1 MPLNYKMPETLE
13 KLVQLDKDLHQCNGH
28 TVDHYIGLYISF
40 NHDDDRYECTPE
52 DAVVFGRTGVG
63 GDHFAFY
70 TFNQSIKDLEE
81 APIIFIQP
89 MFFENAVNLVA
100 RNLRDFLALFIT
112 LKELYVLERFKLY
125 KSKSDFIKDYNEN
138 YLKDKDLRES
148 ELEFFIEELR
158 DNVVE
163 GITEIND
170 AYAYI
175 TDLRKHISIDIKNSD
190 DS

>member
-1 MPLNYKMPETLE
+1 MPLNYNMPETLK
-13 KLVQLDKDLHQCNGH
+13 KLVQLNQELHQLHGQ
-28 TVDHYIGLYISF
+28 TVHDYIGFYISF
-40 NHDDDRYECTPE
+40 NDDDDRYECTPE

-70 TFNQSIKDLEE
+70 TFNQSLKDLEE

-89 MFFENAVNLVA
+89 MFEKTVNLVA

-112 LKELYVLERFKLY
+112 LKEIYVLERFEYY
-125 KSKSDFIKDYNEN
+125 KSQSDFIKDYNEN
-138 YLKDKDLRES
+138 YLKDIDLRKN

-158 DNVVE
+158 ENVVE

-175 TDLRKHISIDIKNSD
+175 TDIRKEIQLP
-190 DS
+190 

>member
-13 KLVQLDKDLHQCNGH
+13 KLVQLDQKLHQLHGH
-28 TVDHYIGLYISF
+28 TVDDHIGFYISF
-40 NHDDDRYECTPE
+40 NHDDDRYQCTPE

-89 MFFENAVNLVA
+89 MFFENAINLVA
-100 RNLRDFLALFIT
+100 RNLRNFLALFIN
-112 LKELYVLERFKLY
+112 LKEIYVLERFNFY
-125 KSKSDFIKDYNEN
+125 KSKSDFIKDYKEN
-138 YLKDKDLRES
+138 YLKDIDLRES
-148 ELEFFIEELR
+148 KLEYFIEELR
-158 DNVVE
+158 ENVVE

-175 TDLRKHISIDIKNSD
+175 TDLRKQI
-190 DS
+190 